1 MALWKKWKA
10 FISVKQA
17 LNKTLKM
24 IFVCVVWL
32 WKMFCALH
40 ESVFEFDV
48 FPSVYL
54 NRNVSYIC
62 EHMAVNYMQDLI
74 KKRMTHWSF
83 VWLALLF
90 RDVPLAFQI
99 KLTLCTELTKVYWG
113 LNLHL
118 ASLLVGNTK
127 QQWEEPV
134 VAFEAESQ
142 EPCDVTAAN
151 WSLRAL

>member
-10 FISVKQA
+10 FISMKQA

-99 KLTLCTELTKVYWG
+99 KLMLCTELTKVYWG

>member
-10 FISVKQA
+10 FISMKQA

-62 EHMAVNYMQDLI
+62 EHMAVNYMKDLI
-74 KKRMTHWSF
+74 KKRMTHFSF